1 MLLVVAKKMG
11 RRLRAREKKPRAP
24 EARVNP
30 SRREKDARVLPLAR
44 RVFDRAR
51 RRVIRRSPYAGP
63 SPPRVPRIPETLENF
78 RSFPRAVVLSLL
90 RTGTAP
96 SRYWSF
102 LFYPPPNPNV
112 IFAKRAFV
120 SFTPS

>member
-44 RVFDRAR
+44 PL
-51 RRVIRRSPYAGP
+51 RSC
-63 SPPRVPRIPETLENF
+63 SPPR
-78 RSFPRAVVLSLL
+78 RSAQPLRRAVAAA
-90 RTGTAP
+90 GTPEPRNARE
-96 SRYWSF
+96 SQIFSVAASYRYRAFPVSVVPF
-102 LFYPPPNPNV
+102 FYPPNPNV